1 MSERS
6 KAQELSLLAT
16 EVDSLEK
23 ALVLAQTEQVHE
35 SERRKRADVQAEKL
49 RQELRHARRRAKAA
63 ERELARLS
71 AGVGAT
77 EHRARSTERELRE
90 QLEQEQQRNEVLS
103 HEVERIEAER
113 RTLQRNLREVLGN
126 LRHAA
131 QEARGSRATGSAE
144 TLDEATLVSVRRPD
158 VGW

>member
-6 KAQELSLLAT
+6 KAQELALLAT

-23 ALVLAQTEQVHE
+23 ALVLAQAEQAHQ

-63 ERELARLS
+63 ERELAKLS

-77 EHRARSTERELRE
+77 EHRAQTTERELRE
-90 QLEQEQQRNEVLS
+90 QLEQEQQRNEVLL
-103 HEVERIEAER
+103 HEVERVEAER

-131 QEARGSRATGSAE
+131 QEARGSRPRSAE
-144 TLDEATLVSVRRPD
+144 TLDEATLVSVQRPD

>member
-1 MSERS
+1 MSEQTIARD
-6 KAQELSLLAT
+6 LTLLAT

-23 ALVLAQTEQVHE
+23 RLVQAQTVQAHE

-63 ERELARLS
+63 EREL
-71 AGVGAT
+71 
-77 EHRARSTERELRE
+77 RE
-90 QLEQEQQRNEVLS
+90 QLEQEQQRNEVLA
-103 HEVERIEAER
+103 HEVERVEAER

-131 QEARGSRATGSAE
+131 QEARGSRAHPPE

>member
-1 MSERS
+1 MSEQTIARD
-6 KAQELSLLAT
+6 LTLLAT

-23 ALVLAQTEQVHE
+23 RLVQAQAEQAHA
-35 SERRKRADVQAEKL
+35 SERRKRADAQAEKL
-49 RQELRHARRRAKAA
+49 RQELRQARRRAKAA
-63 ERELARLS
+63 ERELAKLS

-90 QLEQEQQRNEVLS
+90 QLEQEQQRNEVLA
-103 HEVERIEAER
+103 HEVERVEAER

-131 QEARGSRATGSAE
+131 QEARGSRAHPPE

>member
-1 MSERS
+1 MSERT

-23 ALVLAQTEQVHE
+23 ALVQAQTEQTHE
-35 SERRKRADVQAEKL
+35 AERRRRADVQAEKL

-63 ERELARLS
+63 ERELATLS
-71 AGVGAT
+71 AGVGET
-77 EHRARSTERELRE
+77 EHRARTTERELRA
-90 QLEQEQQRNEVLS
+90 QLEQEQRRNEVLQ
-103 HEVERIEAER
+103 HEVERVEAER
-113 RTLQRNLREVLGN
+113 RALQRNLREVLGN

-131 QEARGSRATGSAE
+131 QEARGTRERSPE

>member
-1 MSERS
+1 MSDQTIARD
-6 KAQELSLLAT
+6 LTLLAT

-23 ALVLAQTEQVHE
+23 ALVLAKTEQAHE
-35 SERRKRADVQAEKL
+35 SERRKRADAQAEKL

-63 ERELARLS
+63 EREVARLT

-77 EHRARSTERELRE
+77 EHRAETTERGLRE
-90 QLEQEQQRNEVLS
+90 RLDQSEQRNEMLQ
-103 HEVERIEAER
+103 HEVERVEAER
-113 RTLQRNLREVLGN
+113 RALQENLREVLAN

-131 QEARGSRATGSAE
+131 REARPSG
-144 TLDEATLVSVRRPD
+144 TLAREADDVTLVSARPRD

>member
-6 KAQELSLLAT
+6 KAQELALLAT

-63 ERELARLS
+63 ERELASLS

-77 EHRARSTERELRE
+77 EHRAQSTERELRE
-90 QLEQEQQRNEVLS
+90 QLEQEQQRNEVLQ
-103 HEVERIEAER
+103 HEVERVEAER

-131 QEARGSRATGSAE
+131 QEARGSRARSAE

>member
-1 MSERS
+1 MSEQTIARD
-6 KAQELSLLAT
+6 LTLLAT

-23 ALVLAQTEQVHE
+23 ALVQAKTVQAHE

-63 ERELARLS
+63 ERELAKLS
-71 AGVGAT
+71 AGVGAN
-77 EHRARSTERELRE
+77 EHRAETTERELRA
-90 QLEQEQQRNEVLS
+90 QLEQEQQRNEVLL
-103 HEVERIEAER
+103 HEVERVEAER
-113 RTLQRNLREVLGN
+113 LALQRNLREVLGN

-131 QEARGSRATGSAE
+131 QEARGSRGRSAE

>member
-1 MSERS
+1 M
-6 KAQELSLLAT
+6 
-16 EVDSLEK
+16 
-23 ALVLAQTEQVHE
+23 
-35 SERRKRADVQAEKL
+35 QAEKL

-63 ERELARLS
+63 ERELAKLS

-90 QLEQEQQRNEVLS
+90 QLEQEQQRNEVLA
-103 HEVERIEAER
+103 HEVERVEAER

-131 QEARGSRATGSAE
+131 QEARGSRARPPE

>member
-1 MSERS
+1 MSEQTIARD
-6 KAQELSLLAT
+6 LTLLAT

-23 ALVLAQTEQVHE
+23 RLVQAQTEQVHE

-90 QLEQEQQRNEVLS
+90 QLEQEQQRNEVLA
-103 HEVERIEAER
+103 HEVERVEAER

-131 QEARGSRATGSAE
+131 QEARGSRARPPE

>member
-1 MSERS
+1 MSEQTIARD
-6 KAQELSLLAT
+6 LTLLAT

-23 ALVLAQTEQVHE
+23 RLVQAQTEQVHE

-90 QLEQEQQRNEVLS
+90 QLEQEQQRNEVLA
-103 HEVERIEAER
+103 HEVERVEAER

-131 QEARGSRATGSAE
+131 QEARGSRARSPE

>member
-1 MSERS
+1 MSEQTIARD
-6 KAQELSLLAT
+6 LTLLAT

-23 ALVLAQTEQVHE
+23 RLVQAQTEQAHA
-35 SERRKRADVQAEKL
+35 SERRKRADAQAEKR
-49 RQELRHARRRAKAA
+49 RQELRQARRRAKAA

-90 QLEQEQQRNEVLS
+90 QLEQEQQRNEVLA
-103 HEVERIEAER
+103 HEVERVEAER

-131 QEARGSRATGSAE
+131 QEARGSRARPPE

>member
-1 MSERS
+1 MCIRDSARD
-6 KAQELSLLAT
+6 LTLLAT

-23 ALVLAQTEQVHE
+23 RLVQAQAEQAHA
-35 SERRKRADVQAEKL
+35 SERRKRADAQAEKL
-49 RQELRHARRRAKAA
+49 RQELRQARRRAKAA

-90 QLEQEQQRNEVLS
+90 QLEQEQQRNEVLA
-103 HEVERIEAER
+103 HEVERVEAER

-131 QEARGSRATGSAE
+131 QEARGSRAHPPE

>member
-1 MSERS
+1 MSEQTIARD
-6 KAQELSLLAT
+6 LTLLAT

-23 ALVLAQTEQVHE
+23 RLVQAQTEQAHA
-35 SERRKRADVQAEKL
+35 SERRKRADAQAEKL
-49 RQELRHARRRAKAA
+49 RQELRQARRRAKAA

-90 QLEQEQQRNEVLS
+90 QLEQEQQRNEVLA
-103 HEVERIEAER
+103 HEVERVEAER

-131 QEARGSRATGSAE
+131 QEARGSRTRPPE